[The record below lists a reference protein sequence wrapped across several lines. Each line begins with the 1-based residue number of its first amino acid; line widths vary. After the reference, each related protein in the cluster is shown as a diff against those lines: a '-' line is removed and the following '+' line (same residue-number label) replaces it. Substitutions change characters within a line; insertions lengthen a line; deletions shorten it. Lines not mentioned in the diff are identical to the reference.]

1 MPERRGV
8 RVCCGAPRQDPRR
21 RLGLEPLPREGGRA
35 RRGRAGAA
43 HDRRQRGHRRSQARR
58 GRAAGCGTARKGA
71 LRDEIE
77 VRLDRFARVP
87 HAPRNHAVVSRIA
100 RALLRELE
108 PGREAQPPADHP
120 GRRKTH
126 ERNDRRRAHLGPRGV
141 GRAQAEPRP
150 DESARALRQGGVGIP
165 HRARQAAHHHPGRP
179 LRPARCDAGREAAAA
194 HPQQPPLERGEILSP
209 GERSHSFAQPA
220 RRAGDDRDSGP
231 GNRDTSGRPAAD
243 VRELS
248 SGFERREPP
257 RYGPG
262 SCDREEGGG
271 ASRRRHQPYERRRL
285 RNPVHGYDPPAA
297 DRTAG
302 RGELMADEPK
312 RKVLVI
318 EDEPSIRNN
327 IMLMLKVERYAA
339 TGAENGRVGLEMARS
354 DPPDLI
360 LCDVMMPE
368 MDGFAVLEALR
379 AEPRLAEIPFI
390 FLTALDDRS
399 STRRGMNLGADDYLP
414 KPFTRNELMEAVNS
428 RLKKFEN
435 LTQALAA
442 RLVPQQDRL
451 TQKFR
456 EKIAGGDGT
465 AALEDAD
472 PGGLTGRIA
481 EASVLFSDIRNFTTY
496 SERLTSDEIA
506 ELLNAYLQT
515 ACAPIIR
522 CRGVVMKFI
531 GDGVMALFESIQN
544 EEGESHAHRAVR
556 AGLAMQLAALEF
568 REWVKQHHPSQSL
581 PEFSIGVGIHSG
593 EVMLCHVGTP
603 GRGELTVIG
612 DTVNIASRL
621 EGQTKELG
629 WAVVASEATVNAT
642 SPAIVVGL
650 RRKVHLRGRS
660 MPTDAFEIIG
670 IAARD
675 ADQASVQIPEDM
687 RQALAASS
695 RIAADAAKAAL
706 GITLSIITGEIGQK
720 RLTIQGYR
728 VVSKVG
734 RGGSSIVYLAERE
747 SDKQQV
753 VLKILNATAGL
764 DEILLQRFVQE
775 FDIISSIDHPNVVK
789 IYDRGFSDRHAY
801 IAMEYFPNGSL
812 AEVIAQGLSGRQA
825 LSLLAQGPSALREV
839 HNRGI
844 IHRDIKPGNLMAR
857 ADGSIVLADFGIA
870 KRLGEDKGRTL
881 QGELYGTPYYVSPEQ
896 IEGSPATMQSDI
908 YALGLI
914 FYEMLTRQR
923 PFDAESVSGLIALH
937 VSAPRPKLPDEF
949 ADYQGLLD
957 RMIAVDPRN
966 RFKRAD
972 EVLEAIDEVW
982 TQQALRALKQGS

>member
-1 MPERRGV
+1 M
-8 RVCCGAPRQDPRR
+8 
-21 RLGLEPLPREGGRA
+21 EPLPREGGRA
-35 RRGRAGAA
+35 RRGRPGAA
-43 HDRRQRGHRRSQARR
+43 HDRRQRRYRRSQARG

-71 LRDEIE
+71 LRDEIQI
-77 VRLDRFARVP
+77 RLDRFARVP
-87 HAPRNHAVVSRIA
+87 HAARNHAVIGRAA
-100 RALLRELE
+100 RALRRESE
-108 PGREAQPPADHP
+108 PGREGQPPADHP
-120 GRRKTH
+120 GQRKTH
-126 ERNDRRRAHLGPRGV
+126 ERDDRRRAHLGPRRV

-150 DESARALRQGGVGIP
+150 DESARALRQGGVGVP

-179 LRPARCDAGREAAAA
+179 LRPPRGAHGREAAAA
-194 HPQQPPLERGEILSP
+194 YPEQPPLERGEILSS
-209 GERSHSFAQPA
+209 GQRSDFLSCPA
-220 RRAGDDRDSGP
+220 WRAGRDRDPGP
-231 GNRDTSGRPAAD
+231 GNRDTLGRPAAD

-248 SGFERREPP
+248 SGFERRKPF
-257 RYGPG
+257 RYRPG

-271 ASRRRHQPYERRRL
+271 ASRRRNQPHERRRL
-285 RNPVHGYDPPAA
+285 RNPVHRHDPSAA

-302 RGELMADEPK
+302 RSELMADEPK
-312 RKVLVI
+312 KKVLVI

-339 TGAENGRVGLEMARS
+339 TGAENGRVGLELARS

-442 RLVPQQDRL
+442 RLVPQPARL
-451 TQKFR
+451 TEKFR
-456 EKIAGGDGT
+456 EKISGGDGT

-472 PGGLTGRIA
+472 PGSLTGKIA

-531 GDGVMALFESIQN
+531 GDGVMALFESIHN

-568 REWVKQHHPSQSL
+568 REWVKKHHPSPGL

-593 EVMLCHVGTP
+593 EVLLCHVGTP

-629 WAVVASEATVNAT
+629 WAVVASEATVNAVG
-642 SPAIVVGL
+642 PALVVGS
-650 RRKVHLRGRS
+650 RRKVRLRGRS

-670 IAARD
+670 IAAGD
-675 ADQASVQIPEDM
+675 ADHASVQIPEDM
-687 RQALAASS
+687 RQALAANA
-695 RIAADAAKAAL
+695 RVAADAAKAAL
-706 GITLSIITGEIGQK
+706 GITLSIMTGEIGENC
-720 RLTIQGYR
+720 LTVQGYR

-734 RGGSSIVYLAERE
+734 RVGSSIVYLAERE
-747 SDKQQV
+747 SDNQQV

-812 AEVIAQGLSGRQA
+812 AQVI
-825 LSLLAQGPSALREV
+825 P
-839 HNRGI
+839 N
-844 IHRDIKPGNLMAR
+844 
-857 ADGSIVLADFGIA
+857 
-870 KRLGEDKGRTL
+870 
-881 QGELYGTPYYVSPEQ
+881 
-896 IEGSPATMQSDI
+896 
-908 YALGLI
+908 
-914 FYEMLTRQR
+914 
-923 PFDAESVSGLIALH
+923 
-937 VSAPRPKLPDEF
+937 
-949 ADYQGLLD
+949 
-957 RMIAVDPRN
+957 
-966 RFKRAD
+966 
-972 EVLEAIDEVW
+972 
-982 TQQALRALKQGS
+982 